1 MVSAMKN
8 LSIAKK
14 YIEKLY
20 LDSCTVIEYQEVE
33 NPNTHITEHQEVV
46 VYENV
51 PCKLSFNK
59 FSQSGE
65 GVASSLSF
73 LATIFLSPDLSIKE
87 GSKFVVV
94 KNGKTYELSNSGI
107 PRMGLN
113 HQEIQ
118 VKQFEE
124 WA

>member
-1 MVSAMKN
+1 MKN
-8 LSIAKK
+8 LSIAKQ

-20 LDSCTVIEYQEVE
+20 LDTCTVIEYQEVE
-33 NPNTHITEHQEVV
+33 NPDTHLTDMQEVV
-46 VYENV
+46 VYDNV

-73 LATIFLSPDLSIKE
+73 LATIFLSPDLTIKE
-87 GSKFVVV
+87 GSKFIVI

-107 PRMGLN
+107 PRMGIN
-113 HQEIQ
+113 HQEVQ
-118 VKQFEE
+118 VTTFEG

>member
-1 MVSAMKN
+1 MKN
-8 LSIAKK
+8 LSIAKQ

-20 LDSCTVIEYQEVE
+20 SDACTVIEYQEVE
-33 NPNTHITEHQEVV
+33 NPVTHITEFQEVV
-46 VYENV
+46 VYDKV
-51 PCKLSFNK
+51 PCKLSFNR

-73 LATIFLSPDLSIKE
+73 LATIFLSPDLVIKE

-107 PRMGLN
+107 PRMGIN

-118 VKQFEE
+118 VTTFEG